1 MASLSELSNQLKG
14 YKTSYQAQLEKI
26 QRSKTFQEVSKQI
39 AIPQSMI
46 SGGNPQSSGKPIF
59 SSTFNNPG
67 FSQGIPGDAPGK
79 ALSSINFGN
88 LIPGTQIVGGKTTNQ
103 RPQPGAIFGPI
114 RNVITDFLNPLTGKP
129 VIIQTS
135 VPPIK
140 PLTYTPGTSLPV
152 VVTYAPPTQT
162 LAPTI
167 ETPFP
172 FFPSITTGEPLIPSP
187 ETSKPFLESLKEG
200 FKQIPKEV
208 LFGAGILGI
217 FLLLRK

>member
-26 QRSKTFQEVSKQI
+26 QRSKTFQEVSKKI
-39 AIPQSMI
+39 AIPASMI
-46 SGGNPQSSGKPIF
+46 SGGGPQSSGTPIF
-59 SSTFNNPG
+59 SSTFNNPN
-67 FSQGIPGDAPGK
+67 FSQGIPGNAPGK
-79 ALSSINFGN
+79 PLSLVNFGN

-114 RNVITDFLNPLTGKP
+114 RNVITDILNPLTGKP

-135 VPPIK
+135 VPPIQ
-140 PLTYTPGTSLPV
+140 PLNYTPGTSLPV
-152 VVTYAPPTQT
+152 VVTYTPPT
-162 LAPTI
+162 PTI

-172 FFPSITTGEPLIPSP
+172 FFPSITTGEVISNPQG
-187 ETSKPFLESLKEG
+187 TSKPFFESLKEG
-200 FKQIPKEV
+200 FNQIPKEV
-208 LFGAGILGI
+208 LLGVGVLGI